1 MDKNGEVTIYD
12 IAKKLNIAASTVS
25 RALNH
30 NPIVSDKTRELIES
44 TAAEMGYR
52 PNIMAANFRSRRTNT
67 IGVLLPLINRHFFS
81 SVISGI
87 EDIAYKNGF
96 TVTISQSNDNLE
108 KETKIAHTFFSN
120 RVDGVIISIGMETN
134 NADHFKLFSQRNV
147 PLVFFDRIVEEMS
160 ANKIVVDDFRGG
172 YMATEH
178 MINQGAKRI
187 AHIGGP
193 LNLKIYQDR
202 LAGYKAALKDAKLPI
217 SKSMHIHNSLTMDDG
232 AKAIKKLLKTEKVPD
247 AIFCANDHTAL
258 SSIINLRKHGII
270 VPQDVLVVGF
280 SNEPF
285 SEVVTPSISTIKQP
299 GFEMGQ
305 KAAQF
310 LIEEIK
316 IKDVPHPVKTMVM
329 PTELIIRESSVKPH
343 KHS

>member
-30 NPIVSDKTRELIES
+30 NPIVSEKTRRLIEA

-67 IGVLLPLINRHFFS
+67 IGVILPLINRHFFS

-87 EDIAYKNGF
+87 EDIAYNNGF
-96 TVTISQSNDNLE
+96 TVTISQSNDKLE
-108 KETKIAHTFFSN
+108 KETKIAHTFYSN

-134 NADHFKLFSQRNV
+134 ITDHLKLFAKRNV
-147 PLVFFDRIVEEMS
+147 PMVFFDRIVDEIQ

-178 MINQGAKRI
+178 LIKQGAKKI

-202 LAGYKAALKDAKLPI
+202 LAGYEAALIDAKLPVD
-217 SKSMHIHNSLTMDDG
+217 KSMHVHNSLTIDDG
-232 AKAIKKLLKTEKVPD
+232 AKAIKKLLKKGSAPD

-258 SSIINLRKHGII
+258 SSIINLRKHGYE
-270 VPQDVLVVGF
+270 VPKDVLVVGF

-305 KAAQF
+305 KAAQL

-329 PTELIIRESSVKPH
+329 PTELIIRESSTRQK
-343 KHS
+343 K